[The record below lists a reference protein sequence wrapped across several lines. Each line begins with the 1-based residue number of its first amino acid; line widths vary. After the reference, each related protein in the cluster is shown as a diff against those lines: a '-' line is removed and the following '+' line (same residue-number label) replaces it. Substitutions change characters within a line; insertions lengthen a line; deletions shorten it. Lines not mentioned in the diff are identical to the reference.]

1 MILKCM
7 NHDKMIFMRSKKEIE
22 NDVQKI
28 KSGIKSLKDKNSIVN
43 NLINEKIKSDQMS
56 SNLFSLV
63 KYLVDENKK
72 TTLVLQSLADGIS
85 RLEGELFA
93 GESADESVDSSTDAK
108 MHEVQEAHLPKEL
121 PISDLDAKILQV
133 IQRKGMAC
141 ADDIKAQLNY
151 KGRNAA
157 TARLTKLY
165 KQGLLTRYQLGHK
178 VFYKYDAAGKT
189 TNTLIISPPQ

>member
-1 MILKCM
+1 
-7 NHDKMIFMRSKKEIE
+7 MRSKKEIVK
-22 NDVQKI
+22 DVQKI
-28 KSGIKSLKDKNSIVN
+28 KNGIRDLKNKNSIADA
-43 NLINEKIKSDQMS
+43 LLGEKTKADQIN

-72 TTLVLQSLADGIS
+72 TTLVLQNLSDGIS
-85 RLEGELFA
+85 RLENELFA
-93 GESADESVDSSTDAK
+93 GESEENQAAK
-108 MHEVQEAHLPKEL
+108 VQDTQEINVPKEL
-121 PISDLDAKILQV
+121 PISDLDARILQI

-141 ADDIKAQLNY
+141 ADDIRAQLNY

>member
-1 MILKCM
+1 
-7 NHDKMIFMRSKKEIE
+7 MRAKKEIE

-28 KSGIKSLKDKNSIVN
+28 KKGIKDLKDKNT
-43 NLINEKIKSDQMS
+43 LINSLIEEKMKSEQINS
-56 SNLFSLV
+56 SLFSLI
-63 KYLVDENKK
+63 KYLIDENKK
-72 TTLVLQSLADGIS
+72 TTLVLQSLANGIN
-85 RLEGELFA
+85 RLENGLFSEEPEEEEKQA
-93 GESADESVDSSTDAK
+93 V
-108 MHEVQEAHLPKEL
+108 HEVGEVQPPREL
-121 PISDLDAKILQV
+121 PISELDAKILQI

-165 KQGLLTRYQLGHK
+165 KEGLLSRYQLGHK

-189 TNTLIISPPQ
+189 TKTLIISPPQ